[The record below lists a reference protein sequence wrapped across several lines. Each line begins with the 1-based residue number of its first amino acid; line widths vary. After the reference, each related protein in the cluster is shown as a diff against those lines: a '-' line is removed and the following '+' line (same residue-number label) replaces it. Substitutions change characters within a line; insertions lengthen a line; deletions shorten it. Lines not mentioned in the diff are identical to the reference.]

1 MRGDNRV
8 DILGSNPSPS
18 TNEQEGLVTMSFG
31 TLVPVHKLVGGVR
44 GVNKVEILGSISVN
58 QLAYDLNLP
67 YLVACGSAMAHHMDW

>member
-1 MRGDNRV
+1 
-8 DILGSNPSPS
+8 
-18 TNEQEGLVTMSFG
+18 MSFG
-31 TLVPVHKLVGGVR
+31 TLVPVHKLVEGVR

>member
-1 MRGDNRV
+1 MIFWAPIPVHQLMSKR
-8 DILGSNPSPS
+8 
-18 TNEQEGLVTMSFG
+18 ELVTMSFG